1 MGKAA
6 RRRRAARPPA
16 PPGRAARGHDHARD
30 PRQEASAALTRLVRG
45 NPPGNMSLAGA
56 YALGYGALGVAQH
69 DGDAPDWFDQLDPLD
84 TLFLGTVWP
93 YRLHDGYEFGNART
107 AWLRLMRT
115 TPHWPGVER
124 FVTEV
129 VQASETHELPVDA
142 GELMLLVAGRLEAAG
157 LDRRKLP
164 AALLP
169 GSALAQA
176 RFVTGPDPDQPLPDP
191 PADAADVVARL
202 WAAIAVDVDLPHD
215 GSPADALREGLH
227 LLGRAG
233 LDVRAEPAV
242 LLPALYLALVAAE
255 DEMIQEAAERAEA
268 WALGLA
274 EDSPLVAVVD
284 VLLLAPQRGLDTDTT
299 LAHLYGLPAF
309 TQPVLAADRRF
320 TSTPGRALVD
330 LAFELG
336 FRQVDTRDAKVVRL
350 DPDAGVM
357 LAEQARA
364 FEARFGRPPG
374 PHDPLFFDPH
384 ADTPQPMPVAGI
396 EAATTAMLHAAGVC
410 GAWIYA
416 YQHTDG
422 LLPRPD
428 GGFTTDADARDW
440 HAAADR
446 YLRTHPGETVDEHVE
461 LGKLRAMLAMV
472 SLDMAARHPQFGAS
486 LANSLHAGDASPDSD
501 AGVVAQFLTA
511 SAAPIMAS
519 LRDPAAAAAATELA
533 RAWCGPAMAQRI
545 HDAAT
550 AEDPTAV
557 DSDVL
562 LAVAVAQLTAAG

>member
-6 RRRRAARPPA
+6 RRRATRPPQPRRAARA
-16 PPGRAARGHDHARD
+16 ETGGDLRED
-30 PRQEASAALTRLVRG
+30 ASAALARLVRG
-45 NPPGNMSLAGA
+45 NPPGHVSLAGA

-69 DGDAPDWFDQLDPLD
+69 AGDAPDWFDDLDPLD
-84 TLFLGTVWP
+84 ALFLGTAWP
-93 YRLHDGYEFGNART
+93 FQLRDGYEFGNART
-107 AWLRLMRT
+107 AWLRLMRS

-124 FVTEV
+124 FVAEV
-129 VQASETHELPVDA
+129 VAASDAHGLPVDA

-169 GSALAQA
+169 GTALARA
-176 RFVTGPDPDQPLPDP
+176 RFVTGPDPDQPLLDP
-191 PADAADVVARL
+191 PPDAAQRVARL
-202 WAAIAVDVDLPHD
+202 WAAIAVEVDLPHD
-215 GSPADALREGLH
+215 GTPADALREGLH

-233 LDVRAEPAV
+233 LPVRTQPAV
-242 LLPALYLALVAAE
+242 LLPALYLTLVAAN
-255 DEMIQEAAERAEA
+255 DEIIQEAAERAEA

-274 EDSPLVAVVD
+274 EDSPLIPVVD
-284 VLLLAPQRGLDTDTT
+284 VLLLAGERGLDVDTT
-299 LAHLYGLPAF
+299 LGHLYGLPAF
-309 TQPVLAADRRF
+309 TQPAPAADRRF

-374 PHDPLFFDPH
+374 PHDPLFFDPD
-384 ADTPQPMPVAGI
+384 ADTPQPIPLAGI
-396 EAATTAMLHAAGVC
+396 ESATTAMLHAAGVC

-428 GGFTTDADARDW
+428 GAFNTDADARDW
-440 HAAADR
+440 HEAIDR
-446 YLRTHPGETVDEHVE
+446 YLRTHPGETVDDEAE
-461 LGKLRAMLAMV
+461 LGKLRAMLAMI
-472 SLDMAARHPQFGAS
+472 SLDMAGRHPEFAAS
-486 LANSLHAGDASPDSD
+486 LAEGLRAGDTSGDSD
-501 AGVVAQFLTA
+501 AAVVAEFLTA
-511 SAAPIMAS
+511 SATPIMAA
-519 LRDPAAAAAATELA
+519 LRDPAVTAAATELA
-533 RAWCGPAMAQRI
+533 RGWSGQAMARRVR
-545 HDAAT
+545 DAARADHRDGT
-550 AEDPTAV
+550 DA
-557 DSDVL
+557 DVL
-562 LAVAVAQLTAAG
+562 LAVAVAQLTARE

>member
-1 MGKAA
+1 
-6 RRRRAARPPA
+6 
-16 PPGRAARGHDHARD
+16 
-30 PRQEASAALTRLVRG
+30 
-45 NPPGNMSLAGA
+45 MS
-56 YALGYGALGVAQH
+56 
-69 DGDAPDWFDQLDPLD
+69 
-84 TLFLGTVWP
+84 
-93 YRLHDGYEFGNART
+93 
-107 AWLRLMRT
+107 
-115 TPHWPGVER
+115 
-124 FVTEV
+124 
-129 VQASETHELPVDA
+129 
-142 GELMLLVAGRLEAAG
+142 
-157 LDRRKLP
+157 
-164 AALLP
+164 
-169 GSALAQA
+169 
-176 RFVTGPDPDQPLPDP
+176 GP
-191 PADAADVVARL
+191 
-202 WAAIAVDVDLPHD
+202 
-215 GSPADALREGLH
+215 
-227 LLGRAG
+227 
-233 LDVRAEPAV
+233 
-242 LLPALYLALVAAE
+242 
-255 DEMIQEAAERAEA
+255 
-268 WALGLA
+268 
-274 EDSPLVAVVD
+274 
-284 VLLLAPQRGLDTDTT
+284 
-299 LAHLYGLPAF
+299 
-309 TQPVLAADRRF
+309 
-320 TSTPGRALVD
+320 RALVD

-428 GGFTTDADARDW
+428 GFTTDADARDW

-446 YLRTHPGETVDEHVE
+446 YLRTHPGETIDEHVE

-519 LRDPAAAAAATELA
+519 LRDPAATAAATELA

-545 HDAAT
+545 RDAAT
-550 AEDPTAV
+550 TEDPTAV

>member
-6 RRRRAARPPA
+6 RRRRARPPSPRRSA
-16 PPGRAARGHDHARD
+16 PADDRAGD
-30 PRQEASAALTRLVRG
+30 PREDASAALTRLVRG
-45 NPPGNMSLAGA
+45 NPPGRVSLAGA
-56 YALGYGALGVAQH
+56 YALGYGALGMAQH
-69 DGDAPDWFDQLDPLD
+69 DGDGPDWFDQLDPLD
-84 TLFLGTVWP
+84 TLFLGTAWP
-93 YRLHDGYEFGNART
+93 FQLHDGYEFGNART
-107 AWLRLMRT
+107 AWLRLIRT
-115 TPHWPGVER
+115 TPHWAGIQR

-129 VQASETHELPVDA
+129 VQASEAHHLPVDA

-157 LDRRKLP
+157 LDQRKLP
-164 AALLP
+164 AGLLP
-169 GSALAQA
+169 GTALAAA

-191 PADAADVVARL
+191 PLDAADRVARL
-202 WAAIAVDVDLPHD
+202 WAATRVDVDLPHD
-215 GSPADALREGLH
+215 GTPADALREGLH

-233 LDVRAEPAV
+233 LQVRAEPAV

-255 DEMIQEAAERAEA
+255 DELIQEAAERAEA

-274 EDSPLVAVVD
+274 EDSPLIPVVD
-284 VLLLAPQRGLDTDTT
+284 VLLLAPQRGLDMDAT
-299 LAHLYGLPAF
+299 LGRLYGVPAF
-309 TQPVLAADRRF
+309 TLPVPAADRRF

-350 DPDAGVM
+350 GPDAGAM
-357 LAEQARA
+357 IQQQSRA

-374 PHDPLFFDPH
+374 PHDPLFFDPD
-384 ADTPQPMPVAGI
+384 ADTPQPMPSAGI

-428 GGFTTDADARDW
+428 GAFNTDADARDW
-440 HAAADR
+440 QAAVGR
-446 YLRTHPGETVDEHVE
+446 YRRTHPAETIDDDAE

-472 SLDMAARHPQFGAS
+472 SLDMAARHPEFGAS
-486 LANSLHAGDASPDSD
+486 LAASLRAGNTSEASD
-501 AGVVAQFLTA
+501 AAVVAEFLTA

-519 LRDPAAAAAATELA
+519 LQDPAVTDAATELA
-533 RAWCGPAMAQRI
+533 RGWSGPAMARRVR
-545 HDAAT
+545 DAAG
-550 AEDPTAV
+550 ADDPDDT
-557 DSDVL
+557 DTDIL
-562 LAVAVAQLTAAG
+562 LAVAVAQLTAVG